1 MYMVDDSVVAP
12 KIKLYE
18 LDQDN
23 ISNGTPSKLNIIW
36 DNAEALSDGLVYVV
50 DSEHKTEINA
60 VYMGEQDFER
70 YTNGKI
76 IFTHPGVAVNS
87 LSKSYMH
94 NRLEHIMLN
103 AASHKA
109 NRLHIIR
116 IDSKVYL
123 VVCQSFSAIDHLK
136 WYIITCENMMFDEGK
151 YLMLLNKIT
160 MEIDWSGYIMD
171 GPIFAYA
178 GQSYQWLSMDR
189 SISSISKYE
198 ENLAEP
204 RITVKPIKAN
214 IQDILKSEGIQLE
227 SSGHDSL

>member
-23 ISNGTPSKLNIIW
+23 ISNSAPSKLNIIW
-36 DNAEALSDGLVYVV
+36 DNAEALSDELVYVV
-50 DSEHKTEINA
+50 DSEEKTEINA
-60 VYMGEQDFER
+60 VYMG
-70 YTNGKI
+70 KL
-76 IFTHPGVAVNS
+76 IFTHLGVMKSS

-103 AASHKA
+103 AVSDNKA

-116 IDSKVYL
+116 IDDKVYVVACLSFL
-123 VVCQSFSAIDHLK
+123 VIDHLK
-136 WYIITCENMMFDEGK
+136 WYIITCENMNIDEGK
-151 YLMLLNKIT
+151 YLILLNKIT

-171 GPIFAYA
+171 GPIFVLA
-178 GQSYQWLSMDR
+178 GQSYQWVGMDG

-204 RITVKPIKAN
+204 RITVEPIKAN
-214 IQDILKSEGIQLE
+214 IQDILKSEDIQLE
-227 SSGHDSL
+227 SSGHDSS